1 MKKLISFFLIMLT
14 CLNINSCIPGEEM
27 GIVKGRRGFCFR
39 NQSSTQL
46 QVLHIAANII
56 IIPKDSTTY
65 NLAPNDEM
73 VYLEQTDYDIIK
85 SMKLEFNRDFDTVKI
100 FRADTVAKIWHG
112 PLTDQQTAI
121 HTPYEIGDWERI
133 EKNDTIILRFTITDK
148 DFEKTQNGN

>member
-27 GIVKGRRGFCFR
+27 GIVKGRRGLCYC
-39 NQSSTQL
+39 NNCSDPIKVT
-46 QVLHIAANII
+46 HISKM
-56 IIPKDSTTY
+56 PSGTLKDSSIY
-65 NLAPNDEM
+65 ELNLGEET
-73 VYLEQTDYDIIK
+73 VYFEQTDENINEVWEHTMHRK
-85 SMKLEFNRDFDTVKI
+85 FDTVKV
-100 FRADTVAKIWHG
+100 FRADTVAKLWHG

-148 DFEKTQNGN
+148 DFE